1 MRMRKSFCIFL
12 MCIVFAGSLT
22 MNAAAIRTGEYEFD
36 ISVAR
41 ATGRFSVDIPGKSF
55 FTADTSFPLEAG
67 ETVTINASY
76 SPLSASVDFGLIAPD
91 GLFYSVNA
99 TNGSINKT
107 IRVKER
113 GYYTFAVR
121 NNSDFDISVSG
132 FVTY

>member
-22 MNAAAIRTGEYEFD
+22 MNAAAISTGEYEFNV
-36 ISVAR
+36 SMSR
-41 ATGRFSVDIPGKSF
+41 ATGRFSADIPGKSF

-76 SPLSASVDFGLIAPD
+76 SPLSASVDFGLVAPN
-91 GLFYSVNA
+91 GLFYSVNT

-107 IRVKER
+107 IGANER
-113 GYYTFAVR
+113 GYYTLAIR
-121 NNSDFDISVSG
+121 NNSDLEILVSG